1 MEFKFVP
8 QLHEYA
14 NVSPQKLV
22 AVTALPAAQRYLH
35 FIKEI
40 AASGAVCGLCRGD
53 RWVMT
58 TTEDEIAVF
67 LLWPAGKCAQEFR
80 DMSANYVYTAWYQYE
95 PRFIELKDFTQ
106 NLLPLL
112 KEQDI
117 LPGIFFTPFENGI
130 TPSVDELLSDIDNYY
145 QQWFA
150 DHPREGQWDAGKM
163 KFNNGCNK
171 VASIKTGL
179 K

>member
-1 MEFKFVP
+1 MEFEFVP

-14 NVSPQKLV
+14 DVSPQKLV

-40 AASGAVCGLCRGD
+40 ATIGAVCGLCRGD

-67 LLWPAGKCAQEFR
+67 LLWPAGKYAQEFR
-80 DMSANYVYTAWYQYE
+80 DKSANYAYKAWGQYE
-95 PRFIELKDFTQ
+95 PRFIELNDFTQ
-106 NLLPLL
+106 ILLPLL

-130 TPSVDELLSDIDNYY
+130 TPSVDELLLTIDNYY
-145 QQWFA
+145 QQWLG
-150 DHPREGQWDAGKM
+150 DGPHEGQWDAGGM
-163 KFNNGCNK
+163 KFNNWCGK
-171 VASIKTGL
+171 VASIKSSL